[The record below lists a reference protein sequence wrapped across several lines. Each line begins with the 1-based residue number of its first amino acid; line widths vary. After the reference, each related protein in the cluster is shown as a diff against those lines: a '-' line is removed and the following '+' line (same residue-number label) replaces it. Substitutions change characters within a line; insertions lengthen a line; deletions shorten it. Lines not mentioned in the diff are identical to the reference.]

1 MRKENT
7 DMTQEEKLQW
17 IQAYMKFPTGNISD
31 AMDQLGIR
39 RGAVLGLHALE
50 PSQPKTAGFALTIR
64 QMRRKTAFD
73 GKNQARQGGIIDQ
86 ETQPGDMLVLDM
98 AGMTDVCTGG
108 ALLALRAQIR
118 GVSGEVTN
126 GCLRDAD
133 EIAALKFPVYCA
145 GTVPVK
151 SALDVETV
159 GVNIPVMIGGVQVC
173 PGDLILMDRTG
184 VVVVP
189 TDRLLDVLT
198 AAEKIQAREE
208 KMEALIRGGKSLAE
222 AREIQA

>member
-64 QMRRKTAFD
+64 QMHRKTAFD

-159 GVNIPVMIGGVQVC
+159 GVNVPVMMGGVQIC

-184 VVVVP
+184 VIVVP
-189 TDRLLDVLT
+189 ADRLLDVLT

-208 KMEALIRGGKSLAE
+208 KMEALIRDGKSLAE